1 MATVPVSQSYS
12 GVLIASADTGLREKI
27 VATLNTNHWPVM
39 SALGG
44 ADALGK
50 LESSDCDVLLLDR
63 RLPDLDA
70 DELIATVRE
79 QFPGVEVLE
88 VDSKTGNLL
97 AEPRLPIPG
106 LARAFRTLEAV
117 PHRAD
122 IPHVRV
128 ERQAESLPGMVGQ
141 STAMQRVYR
150 LIRLVAPRKTTV
162 LVTGPTGSGKEL
174 VARAVHELS
183 PRNNKP
189 FIAINCAAIPEA
201 LLESELFGYTQ
212 RSVPANALLRGD
224 GTEIR
229 VQRSHRMDTKLL

>member
-88 VDSKTGNLL
+88 VDSKTGICWQSRGY
-97 AEPRLPIPG
+97 PFRVW
-106 LARAFRTLEAV
+106 RAHSERWRRCLIGRTFHMFESS
-117 PHRAD
+117 D
-122 IPHVRV
+122 
-128 ERQAESLPGMVGQ
+128 RQSH
-141 STAMQRVYR
+141 YR
-150 LIRLVAPRKTTV
+150 EWWDSRRQCNECI
-162 LVTGPTGSGKEL
+162 G
-174 VARAVHELS
+174 
-183 PRNNKP
+183 
-189 FIAINCAAIPEA
+189 
-201 LLESELFGYTQ
+201 
-212 RSVPANALLRGD
+212 
-224 GTEIR
+224 
-229 VQRSHRMDTKLL
+229 